1 MVITAIAAVAVL
13 ASHCAHARDLG
24 VIGPVY
30 AIAEPSLLEVIQ
42 TKLRQMQANG
52 DLSRL
57 QRESQARI
65 QREVEQPAPVPGITK
80 TTRAR
85 SFHFD
90 PSIEVPYPI
99 TDAEGRV
106 IVAPGTRVNPLDT
119 VSLSRPL
126 LFIDARDTT
135 QLDQA
140 QRLLGERRTAR
151 GCASMNCCSSAL
163 TRLRRRIVATLVVLA
178 SLAGLATPVAAGPT
192 CHGQFMNPITDICWS
207 CMFPLT
213 LGSAT
218 LVSDGQP
225 DISNP
230 SSPVCFCSN
239 PPRIGVAIGFWEPVR
254 LVDVTRTPFCMVGL
268 GGLTIDPGIEVP
280 RGAQVGHDSQTR
292 NSFYQVHWYANPILS
307 WLEVL
312 LDFPCLEKGP
322 LDLAYLT
329 EIDPLWADDELAAIL
344 NPEAV
349 LFANVVAKA
358 ACAADCVAAS
368 AGMPLASLFWC
379 AGCQGSIY
387 PMTGHVSAHV
397 GDVQASVLLA
407 ERMTA
412 KMHRQLTTFSGA
424 GSQGLCGYYPLPIMD
439 KTHYKLQMVYPVPAT
454 AKEGGQCCQP
464 YGRTT
469 MIWGSGKAYPVSG
482 EDFAYQIFRKRNC
495 CAGAY

>member
-1 MVITAIAAVAVL
+1 
-13 ASHCAHARDLG
+13 
-24 VIGPVY
+24 
-30 AIAEPSLLEVIQ
+30 
-42 TKLRQMQANG
+42 
-52 DLSRL
+52 
-57 QRESQARI
+57 
-65 QREVEQPAPVPGITK
+65 
-80 TTRAR
+80 
-85 SFHFD
+85 
-90 PSIEVPYPI
+90 
-99 TDAEGRV
+99 
-106 IVAPGTRVNPLDT
+106 
-119 VSLSRPL
+119 
-126 LFIDARDTT
+126 
-135 QLDQA
+135 
-140 QRLLGERRTAR
+140 
-151 GCASMNCCSSAL
+151 MNCCSSAL
-163 TRLRRRIVATLVVLA
+163 TSLRRRLVATLAVLA
-178 SLAGLATPVAAGPT
+178 SLAGLATPAAAGPT

-268 GGLTIDPGIEVP
+268 GGLAIDPGIEVP

-329 EIDPLWADDELAAIL
+329 EVDPLWADDELAAIL

-412 KMHRQLTTFSGA
+412 KMHRQLTTFDGA

-439 KTHYKLQMVYPVPAT
+439 KTHYKLQMVYPMPAT
-454 AKEGGQCCQP
+454 AKEGGQ
-464 YGRTT
+464 
-469 MIWGSGKAYPVSG
+469 
-482 EDFAYQIFRKRNC
+482 
-495 CAGAY
+495 